1 MTMYTIMPLEVVT
14 QGMDS
19 HKPVFEEM
27 SWQGR
32 MLLVERISMH
42 EVRIERLLQGTT
54 ISDYLEAAL
63 QPGHIIRFS

>member
-27 SWQGR
+27 NWQGR

-42 EVRIERLLQGTT
+42 EVKIERLLQGVTVN
-54 ISDYLEAAL
+54 DYLAAAL
-63 QPGHIIRFS
+63 QPGNIIRLS